1 MRHLRILALVAAV
14 AMPVTVATAQESAEG
29 RSLMEE
35 GMRLFFEGLQE
46 EMAPTLEGLQGLML
60 EIGPELQ
67 SFMAEMGP
75 KLGAVMSKVDDWS
88 QYQAPEILPNGDII
102 IRKKPE
108 ERAPEAPQQ
117 GPQDSHTDS
126 DTPGVEL

>member
-1 MRHLRILALVAAV
+1 MRHLNILALMAAV

-60 EIGPELQ
+60 EIGPEVQ
-67 SFMAEMGP
+67 SFLAEMGP

-88 QYQAPEILPNGDII
+88 QYQAPEILPNGDIL

-108 ERAPEAPQQ
+108 ESAPEAPEQ
-117 GPQDSHTDS
+117 GPQDSHKDS
-126 DTPGVEL
+126 DAPSVEL